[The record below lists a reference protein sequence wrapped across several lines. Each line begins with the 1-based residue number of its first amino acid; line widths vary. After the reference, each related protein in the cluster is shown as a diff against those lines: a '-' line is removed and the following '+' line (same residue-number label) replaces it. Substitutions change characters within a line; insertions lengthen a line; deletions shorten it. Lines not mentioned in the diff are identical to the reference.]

1 MYFNVTDE
9 GYIYRPTV
17 RRYSNPHSPLKHI
30 CKNWEQY
37 IYDYHIST
45 NEPNLL
51 DILKISAD
59 DLEEAAEEMRWMY
72 NGTGD
77 ERSRS
82 RANFNYQNNLETL
95 ETHEITAIKILEKI
109 NAIITVQNIV
119 RKLI

>member
-1 MYFNVTDE
+1 MYFDVTEE
-9 GYIYRPTV
+9 GYVYRPTA

-30 CKNWEQY
+30 CKNWKQY

-59 DLEEAAEEMRWMY
+59 NLEEAVEEMMWMY
-72 NGTGD
+72 TGTGD

-82 RANFNYQNNLETL
+82 RANYTYQNNLETL
-95 ETHEITAIKILEKI
+95 EAHEITAIKILEKI
-109 NAIITVQNIV
+109 NAIIAIQNFA
-119 RKLI
+119 RKN